1 MSFPRQAGLSL
12 CFAAFAVSAAAA
24 PDPRIVEQ
32 VAGSYDPRIETVT
45 KPAGRS
51 LNGCALSLVTLHG
64 KDPVTGGRRP
74 VSLKQYAAK
83 IRSDKTILIVPPTG
97 GENLVDQGWANF
109 FCARGY
115 RALILQHWDQDD
127 VVTPLDLG
135 MHDRGSLRALA
146 AVRHAVEYAQD
157 SGAASIGILGASV
170 GAMTSA
176 FAFGVEPRLR
186 AAVLIVGGKGMPAI
200 IARSTEQTLTSL
212 REQRMKEFGYQTL
225 DEYEAALARA
235 VRIEP
240 SDFAAFSGFKPA
252 LAVVALRDDTVPTAA
267 QYALR
272 DAFSAQ
278 KTIEIDDVHVEAV
291 KAAYWSHSD
300 AVLEFFRAAL

>member
-1 MSFPRQAGLSL
+1 MSFSRQAGLAL
-12 CFAAFAVSAAAA
+12 CFAAFGVSAAAA

-32 VAGSYDPRIETVT
+32 VTGSYDPRIEAVT

-64 KDPVTGGRRP
+64 KDPVAGGRRP

-83 IRSDKTILIVPPTG
+83 SRSDKTILIVPPTG

-127 VVTPLDLG
+127 AVTPLDLG

-157 SGAASIGILGASV
+157 SGAASIG
-170 GAMTSA
+170 
-176 FAFGVEPRLR
+176 
-186 AAVLIVGGKGMPAI
+186 
-200 IARSTEQTLTSL
+200 
-212 REQRMKEFGYQTL
+212 
-225 DEYEAALARA
+225 
-235 VRIEP
+235 
-240 SDFAAFSGFKPA
+240 
-252 LAVVALRDDTVPTAA
+252 
-267 QYALR
+267 
-272 DAFSAQ
+272 
-278 KTIEIDDVHVEAV
+278 
-291 KAAYWSHSD
+291 
-300 AVLEFFRAAL
+300 